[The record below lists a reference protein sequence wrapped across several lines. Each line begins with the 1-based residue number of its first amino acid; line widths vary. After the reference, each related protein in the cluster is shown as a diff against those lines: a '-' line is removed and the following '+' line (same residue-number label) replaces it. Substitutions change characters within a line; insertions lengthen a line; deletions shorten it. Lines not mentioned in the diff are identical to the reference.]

1 MGIMLGDS
9 AMTSAM
15 ASWWRKSWLSET
27 RRKRPSP
34 TDVSFAESISDFSRR
49 LSERAAERAA
59 AGPITA
65 AQERQEAIRAY
76 DRARRRKQIL
86 VGGFVAGG
94 LIALAI
100 ASLAPP
106 SGNPPGLPP
115 TGIAAA
121 AEQAPQVATP
131 DTKTA
136 TVDSPAPTAPVQI
149 ASLADVPVAAAGQ
162 PASEPATQPPPAP
175 QPLRTDE
182 VRELQQKLRGFGF
195 DPGPIDGTTGRRTA
209 AAVMRYQESRNLP
222 QTGDVDSDLLEMLR
236 QDRAPEVVP
245 PPPPPKPQ
253 YRTRTAAR
261 QENPLDR
268 LGRWIDSLVR

>member
-1 MGIMLGDS
+1 MLGDGS
-9 AMTSAM
+9 TTSAM
-15 ASWWRKSWLSET
+15 ASWWRKAWPHGT
-27 RRKRPSP
+27 RQPRPSP
-34 TDVSFAESISDFSRR
+34 TDASFAEAVADFSRR
-49 LSERAAERAA
+49 LGERAAQRTAV
-59 AGPITA
+59 GPITA
-65 AQERQEAIRAY
+65 AHERQEAIRAY

-106 SGNPPGLPP
+106 SVNSPGLPP
-115 TGIAAA
+115 TDIAAA
-121 AEQAPQVATP
+121 AQ
-131 DTKTA
+131 
-136 TVDSPAPTAPVQI
+136 PAPPAAMPAATTEAVDPPAPAPPVQI
-149 ASLADVPVAAAGQ
+149 ASLTDMPVTAGSP
-162 PASEPATQPPPAP
+162 PASEPATQPAPGP
-175 QPLRTDE
+175 QPLGTGE
-182 VRELQQKLRGFGF
+182 VREVQRKLRGFGF
-195 DPGPIDGTTGRRTA
+195 DPGPLDGTTGRRTE

-236 QDRAPEVVP
+236 QDRAPEVALP
-245 PPPPPKPQ
+245 PPPSRSQ